1 MDDNLERLGIP
12 FVGSWVEKQTQ
23 DSALDG
29 IEVREGGV
37 EPEQQRGGCRA
48 CPRHHPCRRGAAL
61 LSRPVSAARRL
72 TSVEPNVCVCFCDAA
87 HTWLF
92 GFSKAEAKGGF
103 TSEWRRLNVKAAGD
117 FLT

>member
-48 CPRHHPCRRGAAL
+48 CPRHHPRWRGGRRAAFASCICRQAPHLCR
-61 LSRPVSAARRL
+61 
-72 TSVEPNVCVCFCDAA
+72 TECVC
-87 HTWLF
+87 LF
-92 GFSKAEAKGGF
+92 
-103 TSEWRRLNVKAAGD
+103 L
-117 FLT
+117 

>member
-48 CPRHHPCRRGAAL
+48 CPRHHPRRRGGRRAASTSCICRQAPHL
-61 LSRPVSAARRL
+61 LNRMCVFVFVTPL
-72 TSVEPNVCVCFCDAA
+72 TLDC
-87 HTWLF
+87 L
-92 GFSKAEAKGGF
+92 
-103 TSEWRRLNVKAAGD
+103 D
-117 FLT
+117 FLRQKLRGDLHLNGDVLT

>member
-29 IEVREGGV
+29 IKVREGGV

-48 CPRHHPCRRGAAL
+48 CPRHHPRRRGGRRAAFASCICRQAPHL
-61 LSRPVSAARRL
+61 CR
-72 TSVEPNVCVCFCDAA
+72 TECVC
-87 HTWLF
+87 LF
-92 GFSKAEAKGGF
+92 
-103 TSEWRRLNVKAAGD
+103 L
-117 FLT
+117 